1 MADQTRKPL
10 ILAHRGACSYAP
22 ENTMAAFRLAIE
34 QGADGIELDAKLCA
48 DGSVVVIHDS
58 TVDRTT
64 NGTGKVAEL
73 AFEELQQMDAGVQFA
88 PKYAG
93 EKIPKLEQVLT
104 ELGEKTLINIE
115 LTSYASPG
123 DNLPEKAA
131 ELVKETGMEKSVIF
145 SSFHPSVLRRIR
157 KLMPEVPAGLLTG
170 EGWMA
175 WGNTFLGRRLS
186 PQLIHPH
193 YTKTTKALIEKAHRD
208 GRRVNT
214 WTVDDPREIFRLVLD
229 GVDGIITDDPL
240 LALRIRDGL

>member
-73 AFEELQQMDAGVQFA
+73 AFDELQQMDAGVQFA

-104 ELGEKTLINIE
+104 ELGDKTLINIE
-115 LTSYASPG
+115 LTSYASPATTCQ
-123 DNLPEKAA
+123 KRQQRWR
-131 ELVKETGMEKSVIF
+131 ETGMEKSVIF

-175 WGNTFLGRRLS
+175 WGNTFLGRCFPPNLS
-186 PQLIHPH
+186 IPITQKPQRH
-193 YTKTTKALIEKAHRD
+193 
-208 GRRVNT
+208 
-214 WTVDDPREIFRLVLD
+214 
-229 GVDGIITDDPL
+229 
-240 LALRIRDGL
+240 

>member
-1 MADQTRKPL
+1 
-10 ILAHRGACSYAP
+10 
-22 ENTMAAFRLAIE
+22 
-34 QGADGIELDAKLCA
+34 
-48 DGSVVVIHDS
+48 
-58 TVDRTT
+58 VDRTT
-64 NGTGKVAEL
+64 NGTGRVSELTFAEL
-73 AFEELQQMDAGVQFA
+73 QKLDAGVQYA

-104 ELGEKTLINIE
+104 ELGDKTLINIE
-115 LTSYASPG
+115 LTSYTSPG
-123 DNLPEKAA
+123 DDLPEKAA
-131 ELVKETGMEKSVIF
+131 ELVKKTGTEKSVIF
-145 SSFHPSVLRRIR
+145 SSFHPFVLGRIH

-175 WGNTFLGRRLS
+175 WGNTCLGRRLS

-193 YTKTTKALIEKAHRD
+193 YTKTTKAFIEKAHRD

-214 WTVDDPREIFRLVLD
+214 WTVDDPREILRLVLA